1 MDKKVTIIGAGN
13 VGAATAMRIFEKEIA
28 DVVMIDVVEG
38 LAEGKA
44 LDIQQSAPISG
55 SDVSIEGY
63 TGDYSKAEGSDIII
77 VTAGMTR
84 KPGMSREDLLDVNV
98 KIVKEVVKRAVEV
111 CPETI
116 LLIVSNPLDAMCYV
130 AYKVSGFPR
139 ERVIGMAGVLDSIRF
154 STFIS
159 KELNVSVR
167 NIQTMVLGGHG
178 DTMLPL
184 VRYTTVCGIPLEKL
198 MEREKI
204 RSLVER
210 TRNAGAEIVS
220 LLKTSAYW
228 APSSAIVEMVEA
240 ILMDKKKILPC
251 SVFLEGEYGIDG
263 VFLGVPVRLGKKG
276 AEEIIEIGLNKEEIE
291 ELRNSANAVK
301 RVIEKIRLE
310 E

>member
-1 MDKKVTIIGAGN
+1 
-13 VGAATAMRIFEKEIA
+13 
-28 DVVMIDVVEG
+28 
-38 LAEGKA
+38 
-44 LDIQQSAPISG
+44 
-55 SDVSIEGY
+55 
-63 TGDYSKAEGSDIII
+63 
-77 VTAGMTR
+77 
-84 KPGMSREDLLDVNV
+84 
-98 KIVKEVVKRAVEV
+98 
-111 CPETI
+111 
-116 LLIVSNPLDAMCYV
+116 
-130 AYKVSGFPR
+130 
-139 ERVIGMAGVLDSIRF
+139 
-154 STFIS
+154 
-159 KELNVSVR
+159 
-167 NIQTMVLGGHG
+167 MVLGGHG